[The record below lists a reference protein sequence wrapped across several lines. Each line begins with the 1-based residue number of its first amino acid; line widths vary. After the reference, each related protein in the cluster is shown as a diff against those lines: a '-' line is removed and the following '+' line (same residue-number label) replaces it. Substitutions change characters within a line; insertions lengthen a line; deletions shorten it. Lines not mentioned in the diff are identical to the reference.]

1 MSKRSKYS
9 RPSPET
15 DAVALAIA
23 RGTQR
28 PGQTKEQTRLIA
40 QGIKKGIDQYKR
52 QQKARSRE
60 LDRRLKGTGN
70 HAEAASADEARPES
84 RIVYRHARLPWILL
98 GVSWLLFAFF
108 VYLAASGVDLPFAG
122 G

>member
-1 MSKRSKYS
+1 MSKRSRYS
-9 RPSPET
+9 KPSAET
-15 DAVALAIA
+15 DAAALAIA

-40 QGIKKGIDQYKR
+40 QGIKRGIDQYKR

-60 LDRRLKGTGN
+60 LDRRLKSAGE
-70 HAEAASADEARPES
+70 HAEAVPVDETRPET
-84 RIVYRHARLPWILL
+84 RVVYRHARLPWVLL
-98 GVSWLLFAFF
+98 VLSWLLFALFA
-108 VYLAASGVDLPFAG
+108 YLVVSGVDLPFAG